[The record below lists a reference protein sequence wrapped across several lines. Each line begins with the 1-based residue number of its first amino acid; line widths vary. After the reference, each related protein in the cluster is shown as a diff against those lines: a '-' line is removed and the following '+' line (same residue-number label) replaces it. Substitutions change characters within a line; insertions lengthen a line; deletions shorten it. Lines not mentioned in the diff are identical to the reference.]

1 MKPSSPPGKQ
11 NSPFSTTHARLPPLS
26 PTSRPKF
33 LTLEQLQDYDNQI
46 KQILLSSPVLKPLHV
61 EVSNI
66 SCWYYM
72 RRKLKA
78 KRHGFVQI
86 KPNQTNPNLYEG
98 FIYDLKRRDEDLEI
112 VPKKTL
118 IHSNEDRYQVW
129 KACEQ
134 AMKDRDAQRII
145 QEETSLYERKPIS
158 LMTHIKVTVVSDAFL
173 RLKPLERYLLVY
185 QELLRAIGKHVD
197 PSLSEQSP
205 PTAHAKD
212 FQYLYNC
219 PPSQMKGFGSFG
231 KEVCQLPLFHFLSH
245 HPMNDLSTSLIINTM
260 TPSQWRPNEHRPAIS
275 ERLGDTHLGTAVL
288 QVNLAAKPKS
298 QKDRVRKLT
307 TIPNQ
312 VIDPFTGLPTAATS
326 VNMTAAQKIQ
336 FEQQQALERKKNKE
350 KEREEEQQ
358 QKGKKKNKISG
369 KEMAD
374 SIGLDSTI
382 SGVKYKQ
389 LGGIY
394 GHFFQDLSPE
404 IKELVMLKYENN
416 RELIRDESRL
426 PVNPPP
432 SSVSLTSSLTLEE
445 PKPSFQPKTNASRF
459 KTKAMKQEIEGL
471 DDKGTKNPIEMREEV
486 FLSNRKIE
494 LSVVRIQRIRRLHL
508 YYRMLKWY
516 WKSLYASIT
525 IQRCLRGHFGRRYFF
540 LYQKLRPIAAMKI
553 QRLYRAVVAHRIVT
567 RWQRLVYRMTR
578 RVLPKIKRFIK
589 NCFLSWITRRERS
602 AIIIQSLIR
611 KRIAKV
617 KIYQYYGINKLLLT
631 LFISSVIKIQKM
643 IRGYLGRKY
652 FKHYLNEYL
661 IVYINIPAIIRLQR
675 IFRGRLGQKYLQ
687 FLRYEKKCLLLIQNF
702 CRRFVRR
709 KWDAEVRYHRK
720 IKQSATTIQRY
731 YRGYYDRK
739 LFSLKYS
746 FYYHTHVIVP
756 SAIKVQSYIRR
767 FIAQSAVNGLK
778 KRWYAAK
785 TIQSS
790 YRYYRNYL
798 LQKEFRRRLLEAK
811 RVRYIV
817 CIQKYLRR
825 MIAYKKYQRY
835 ITVQRGKELLAAKI
849 ILRAWRV
856 YKMNS
861 KYSTLLEDFRIHEEE
876 KSLYKYELLKK
887 KIINDI
893 QEIRSDITYTEK
905 TIHRLKERLKTID
918 TFLIQCAFRLNKI
931 QAEMGELVMEDFEK
945 GWAEALGQEYEYLT
959 YQSLMA
965 REELRL
971 IRHKVYTSEEE
982 LFQLY

>member
-1 MKPSSPPGKQ
+1 
-11 NSPFSTTHARLPPLS
+11 
-26 PTSRPKF
+26 
-33 LTLEQLQDYDNQI
+33 
-46 KQILLSSPVLKPLHV
+46 
-61 EVSNI
+61 
-66 SCWYYM
+66 
-72 RRKLKA
+72 
-78 KRHGFVQI
+78 
-86 KPNQTNPNLYEG
+86 
-98 FIYDLKRRDEDLEI
+98 
-112 VPKKTL
+112 
-118 IHSNEDRYQVW
+118 
-129 KACEQ
+129 
-134 AMKDRDAQRII
+134 
-145 QEETSLYERKPIS
+145 
-158 LMTHIKVTVVSDAFL
+158 
-173 RLKPLERYLLVY
+173 
-185 QELLRAIGKHVD
+185 
-197 PSLSEQSP
+197 
-205 PTAHAKD
+205 
-212 FQYLYNC
+212 
-219 PPSQMKGFGSFG
+219 
-231 KEVCQLPLFHFLSH
+231 
-245 HPMNDLSTSLIINTM
+245 
-260 TPSQWRPNEHRPAIS
+260 
-275 ERLGDTHLGTAVL
+275 
-288 QVNLAAKPKS
+288 
-298 QKDRVRKLT
+298 
-307 TIPNQ
+307 
-312 VIDPFTGLPTAATS
+312 
-326 VNMTAAQKIQ
+326 
-336 FEQQQALERKKNKE
+336 
-350 KEREEEQQ
+350 
-358 QKGKKKNKISG
+358 
-369 KEMAD
+369 
-374 SIGLDSTI
+374 
-382 SGVKYKQ
+382 
-389 LGGIY
+389 
-394 GHFFQDLSPE
+394 
-404 IKELVMLKYENN
+404 
-416 RELIRDESRL
+416 
-426 PVNPPP
+426 
-432 SSVSLTSSLTLEE
+432 
-445 PKPSFQPKTNASRF
+445 
-459 KTKAMKQEIEGL
+459 
-471 DDKGTKNPIEMREEV
+471 
-486 FLSNRKIE
+486 
-494 LSVVRIQRIRRLHL
+494 
-508 YYRMLKWY
+508 
-516 WKSLYASIT
+516 
-525 IQRCLRGHFGRRYFF
+525 
-540 LYQKLRPIAAMKI
+540 
-553 QRLYRAVVAHRIVT
+553 
-567 RWQRLVYRMTR
+567 
-578 RVLPKIKRFIK
+578 
-589 NCFLSWITRRERS
+589 
-602 AIIIQSLIR
+602 
-611 KRIAKV
+611 
-617 KIYQYYGINKLLLT
+617 
-631 LFISSVIKIQKM
+631 M

-661 IVYINIPAIIRLQR
+661 IIYINIPAIIRLQR

-861 KYSTLLEDFRIHEEE
+861 RYSTLLEDFRIHEEE

-971 IRHKVYTSEEE
+971 IRHKVYTAEEE
-982 LFQLY
+982 LFQLYVEYEENELELDEIDQIMISMMEKSRLRQIIRAERKAKFHHFKEIYRERVHWKITSNRANKILHQRSRYKEIVNETRQGRNQEYFTTINFEKRQRRRDYESIIQDMTLKNEARDLDQRSRPKTYEEYALPVQRTFDKVVHNTLQSLRGMSLDERARRIREQFTTKQAKKKKSQKGQFFSLKDDFTGKLGV